1 MRPGEWRAWE
11 TPPPGLTLYWAS
23 LAVPAQEHRT
33 RSRFQTAKSR
43 VFGMAVSKGI
53 WRTTRGKKIRAG
65 SREMKGFVGRAGV

>member
-1 MRPGEWRAWE
+1 MRPGERRRSGNA
-11 TPPPGLTLYWAS
+11 TPGLTLYRAS

-33 RSRFQTAKSR
+33 QSRFQTAKSR